1 MPKDL
6 KDRWQKPGDEKKTIF
21 PTLYDSRVYKEIRKR
36 SVLNGKVY
44 YATQLYDYTDARV
57 AKTDNLRLRSIGLN
71 YRLPGEITSKLWLQ
85 EFSVNFQVTN
95 LFVIKAK
102 EWRGRDPESGD
113 SNIPMP
119 RTYSVGVNVTF

>member
-1 MPKDL
+1 M
-6 KDRWQKPGDEKKTIF
+6 
-21 PTLYDSRVYKEIRKR
+21 
-36 SVLNGKVY
+36 LNGKVY
-44 YATQLYDYTDARV
+44 YATQLYDYTDVRV

>member
-1 MPKDL
+1 MK
-6 KDRWQKPGDEKKTIF
+6 KKTIF

-44 YATQLYDYTDARV
+44 YATQLDDYTDVRV